1 MKNAFVTIKSTES
14 YSIYE
19 STIHLILDDKPNV
32 QYKVLDKRDENW
44 THPLN
49 TIETKSI
56 KEMLEALAV
65 VDKNLYNLVMQDMEV
80 DIVWLLQ

>member
-1 MKNAFVTIKSTES
+1 MKNAAVTIKNTES

-19 STIHLILDDKPNV
+19 STVHLILDDKPNV

-49 TIETKSI
+49 TIETYSI

-65 VDKNLYNLVMQDMEV
+65 IDKNLYNLIMQDMEV
-80 DIVWLLQ
+80 DIV